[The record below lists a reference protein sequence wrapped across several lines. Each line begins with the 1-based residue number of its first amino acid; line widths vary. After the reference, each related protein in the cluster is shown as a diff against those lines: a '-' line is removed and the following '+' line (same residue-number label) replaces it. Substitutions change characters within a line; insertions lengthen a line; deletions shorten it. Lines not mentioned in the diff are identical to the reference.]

1 MSNPARV
8 HRVCLGVFVCL
19 TGAAMPA
26 RAQSAPAAAPPA
38 PAATQ
43 SSQATDDADRA
54 RRIAEADFTVTNLP
68 TTLRLPR
75 HGGSFRL
82 THRFLLN
89 LDGTSFSDAAS
100 NIFGLDNGAVIGLE
114 FRWAPI
120 DRLQAVVH
128 RSSLAKTVQFSA
140 QYNAIDQG
148 GKWPVS
154 LAGIASV
161 EGTNNFMSGEVE
173 EAGHDHDHPVP
184 GSPHKSPAFGGVI
197 SWRYSD
203 CLAVYAVPMYVHHSA
218 IVVEGHRNTGYLGV
232 GGRLRLHKR
241 MYVVAEVS
249 PRIGGYKPGAQ
260 EFAFGFEGRAGGHMF
275 QLTFTN
281 SVGTTFG
288 QISQGGFPNTIYMG
302 FNLSRKFFQ

>member
-1 MSNPARV
+1 MI
-8 HRVCLGVFVCL
+8 
-19 TGAAMPA
+19 GAARPA
-26 RAQSAPAAAPPA
+26 RAQSAPATAPPA
-38 PAATQ
+38 ATTATPP
-43 SSQATDDADRA
+43 SQAADDADRQ
-54 RRIAEADFTVTNLP
+54 RRLAEADFTVTNLP

-75 HGGSFRL
+75 HGGNFRL

-89 LDGTSFSDAAS
+89 LEGTTFSDALS
-100 NIFGLDNGAVIGLE
+100 NVFGLDNGAVIGLE

-120 DRLQAVVH
+120 DRLQAIFH
-128 RSSLAKTVQFSA
+128 RSSFAKTIQFAA
-140 QYNAIDQG
+140 QYNAIDQR

-154 LAGIASV
+154 VAGIASV
-161 EGTNNFMSGEVE
+161 EGTNNFNSGEPS
-173 EAGHDHDHPVP
+173 EAGHDHDHPEP

-197 SWRYSD
+197 SRRFGDW
-203 CLAVYAVPMYVHHSA
+203 LAVYAVPMYVHHSA
-218 IVVEGHRNTGYLGV
+218 IVLEGHRDTGYIGI
-232 GGRLRLHKR
+232 GGRLRLHGR
-241 MYVVAEVS
+241 MYVVGEVT
-249 PRIGGYKPGAQ
+249 PRVGGYAPGTQ